1 MQLMMASGN
10 AADDVCSYSG
20 ACFFVFLFY
29 LRDLLM
35 LGDCTKAIYTAV
47 TQCHRRPPRGRGL
60 LIGISSSFGL
70 IAVKKANACSP
81 SQT

>member
-47 TQCHRRPPRGRGL
+47 TQWLCFPPRGRGL
-60 LIGISSSFGL
+60 LTPSSSGL
-70 IAVKKANACSP
+70 IGLKKANAWLP
-81 SQT
+81 SKS

>member
-1 MQLMMASGN
+1 MMASGN

-47 TQCHRRPPRGRGL
+47 TQWHRRPPRGRGL
-60 LIGISSSFGL
+60 LLGALSVSTF
-70 IAVKKANACSP
+70 VKYAYACTP
-81 SQT
+81 AQT

>member
-1 MQLMMASGN
+1 MISGN

-20 ACFFVFLFY
+20 AFFVFLFY

-47 TQCHRRPPRGRGL
+47 TQWLCFPPREPGL
-60 LIGISSSFGL
+60 LTPSSSGL
-70 IAVKKANACSP
+70 IGLKKANAWLPLKS
-81 SQT
+81 